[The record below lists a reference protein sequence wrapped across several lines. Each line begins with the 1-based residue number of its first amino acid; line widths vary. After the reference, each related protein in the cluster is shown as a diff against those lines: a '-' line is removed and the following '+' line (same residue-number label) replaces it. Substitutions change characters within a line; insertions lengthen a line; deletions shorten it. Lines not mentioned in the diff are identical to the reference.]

1 MTAASSSQSYATTPA
16 SCTPGRTRGCTQI
29 ALMTHGFQAPDF
41 YRRHGFEKV
50 GEVEDYPPGSCDL
63 LLRRRLD

>member
-1 MTAASSSQSYATTPA
+1 MN
-16 SCTPGRTRGCTQI
+16 
-29 ALMTHGFQAPDF
+29 HGFQAPDF

-63 LLRRRLD
+63 LLRRRLATRWPEETVRSRQLTGRHGDEDDRHRGTLRH